1 VKRASASALK
11 ALLFVTTF
19 ILQQQAI
26 GAPFT
31 HRTEA
36 VAELAAV
43 GVQEIVYTVRGVH
56 GDGHWYA
63 NIGYHAGGAN
73 RVAYNN
79 KIASK
84 LVRYHLQTGRET
96 VLLEDKTGGI
106 RDPQVHYDAQKI
118 LFSYRKGGEAQYHLY
133 EINIDG
139 SNLRQLTNGIFDDY
153 EPSYL
158 PDGGIVFVS
167 TRARRWVN
175 CWNTQVGTIY
185 RCDGGG
191 KNIRSLSANI
201 EHDNTPWVLPDGR
214 IMYTR
219 WEYVDRSQRG
229 FHHLWTMNPDG
240 SNQAVLF
247 GNMHRHDLFIDAKP
261 IPGSDQVVVTK
272 SPGHGQKEHM
282 GHLSVLS
289 LQHGPDD
296 KKAMKPIRK
305 TFVKDPYAL
314 SENLFLAVSCD
325 EKALSV
331 IDKDGKTISLL
342 NRKNGK
348 KSWETFHE
356 PRPLIKRNR
365 EKLIPSRIDV
375 TKTTGTLVLQNANI
389 GRNMAGVKQGDI
401 TKLLILETLPKP
413 INYIG
418 DFFPLSWGGTFT
430 LEGILGT
437 VPVEADGSAH
447 FEVPAN
453 RSLVLVALDKEG
465 KTVKRMHSFLSVA
478 PGETLSCIG
487 CHEDRT
493 ATPPNST
500 AGGLLAMKRPVSTIT
515 AVPGIPT
522 MIDYRRDIQPIW
534 DKNCLSCHNPDNLK
548 GDVDLSSDTGLAYT
562 MSYLDLFIHDQVSDA
577 RNGGGNYAPRTLGD
591 VNSQLM
597 NKLSG
602 KHYKVE
608 LTKHEIEL
616 VRHWI
621 HIGAPHIGT
630 YAALG
635 TGMLWN
641 VDSGAK
647 EKLPASLT
655 TELDQIEDVINRRCA
670 SCHTG
675 KKKQLQ
681 AVPGMRIKSIWS
693 KGFTHGDPFDRLNI
707 NRMYNLTHPEKSRI
721 LTTPLARSA
730 GGRGIQNYNLKTK
743 SFASDEV
750 HEVFKSTDDPDYQ
763 LLLNAIR
770 KVQHYVE
777 TENPAWH
784 MDNFKPN
791 KDYVREMI
799 RYGILPDTFD
809 PAKDPIDVYKTDEA
823 YWKSQW
829 HYAPGTEPKRHENQ
843 QAKKYFKVD
852 HTDKQSTQIWELK

>member
-1 VKRASASALK
+1 MKRASASALK
-11 ALLFVTTF
+11 ALLFFTTF

-26 GAPFT
+26 GAPLT
-31 HRTEA
+31 NRTEA

-43 GVQEIVYTVRGVH
+43 GVHEIVYTVRGVH

-63 NIGYHAGGAN
+63 NIGYHAGGVN

-79 KIASK
+79 KVASK
-84 LVRYHLQTGRET
+84 LVRYNLLAGQET

-118 LFSYRKGGEAQYHLY
+118 LFSYRRGGEAQYHLY

-139 SNLRQLTNGIFDDY
+139 SNLRQLTNGIFNDY

-175 CWNTQVGTIY
+175 CWNTQVGTIH

-191 KNIRSLSANI
+191 KNIRSLSANF

-247 GNMHRHDLFIDAKP
+247 GNMHRHDLFIDARP
-261 IPGSDQVVVTK
+261 IPGSDQVVETK
-272 SPGHGQKEHM
+272 SPGHGRKEHM

-289 LQHGPDD
+289 LKTGPDD
-296 KKAMKPIRK
+296 KKAMKPIRE
-305 TFVKDPYAL
+305 TLVKDPYAL

-331 IDKDGKTISLL
+331 IDK
-342 NRKNGK
+342 
-348 KSWETFHE
+348 
-356 PRPLIKRNR
+356 
-365 EKLIPSRIDV
+365 
-375 TKTTGTLVLQNANI
+375 
-389 GRNMAGVKQGDI
+389 
-401 TKLLILETLPKP
+401 
-413 INYIG
+413 
-418 DFFPLSWGGTFT
+418 
-430 LEGILGT
+430 
-437 VPVEADGSAH
+437 
-447 FEVPAN
+447 
-453 RSLVLVALDKEG
+453 EG

-478 PGETLSCIG
+478 PGETLSCIA
-487 CHEDRT
+487 CHEDRA
-493 ATPPNST
+493 ATPPNSI

-515 AVPGIPT
+515 AALGIPT

-534 DKNCLSCHNPDNLK
+534 DKICLSCHNPDNLK

-577 RNGGGNYAPRTLGD
+577 RNGDGNYAPRTLGD
-591 VNSQLM
+591 VDSQLM
-597 NKLSG
+597 DKLSG

-630 YAALG
+630 YASLG

-641 VDSGAK
+641 VDSRA
-647 EKLPASLT
+647 
-655 TELDQIEDVINRRCA
+655 
-670 SCHTG
+670 
-675 KKKQLQ
+675 
-681 AVPGMRIKSIWS
+681 
-693 KGFTHGDPFDRLNI
+693 KGFTHGDTFDRLNI
-707 NRMYNLTHPEKSRI
+707 NRMYNLTNPDKSRI
-721 LTTPLARSA
+721 LTTTLARPA
-730 GGRGIQNYNLKTK
+730 GGRGMQNYNLKTK
-743 SFASDEV
+743 SFASDEI

-777 TENPAWH
+777 SENPAWH

-809 PAKDPIDVYKTDEA
+809 AAKDPIDVYKTDEA

-843 QAKKYFKVD
+843 QAKKHFKAD